1 MTELYAHTPND
12 DGNGEWHFLEDH
24 LVEVAECAKTFAE
37 KFGAGDLAY
46 WAGLWHDL
54 GKCLPKFQSYLL
66 ACSKKQYHSKFPHAI
81 WGGVMAYRI
90 FNNDERWKEIALP
103 LACHHK
109 GLVSPGSLSQDLHE
123 KITETL
129 LLEHLRKYAQ
139 TLPNLPKFKLSLSEA
154 MTEREKRK
162 REMFIRMV
170 YSALVDAD
178 YLNTEKHFKYKFY
191 TAREQS
197 ASLNVLLEI
206 FARNQNELLQSID
219 GTKTVNQV
227 RFDVY
232 KFCCAAAV
240 EEPGIYRLTVPTGG
254 GKTRSSLAF
263 ALKHSVEKKMDRIIM
278 AIPYTSIIDQT
289 AKEYRKILGHDNV
302 LEHHSQV
309 SFPPDNDENQ
319 DAGQIF
325 HRLASENWNA
335 PLIVTTTVQLFESLF
350 SNQPS
355 KTRKLHNLANSV
367 IVLDEVQALPPEL
380 LKPTLD
386 ALRDLV
392 ENYRTTVVLCTA
404 TQPVFEDSHY
414 LDEFKG
420 MQIADIIPPPIIKKH
435 FDALDRVYYK
445 IRKEP
450 ISWSELAGEIKELS
464 QVMVVVNSRKDA
476 LTLVN
481 ELKGVEHLFHLST
494 LLCSANRR
502 LILHKI
508 RKRLKAGEPV
518 RLISTQV
525 VEAGVDI
532 DFPVVYRAIGP
543 LDRIVQVAG
552 RCNREGLLGN
562 KGGLTVIFEP
572 AEGKAPDGPYKIGLW
587 KARLLLQENGVERM
601 NDTKFH
607 REYFR
612 LLFSDP
618 LMHTDKHG
626 IQGYRKDMDYEEV
639 ARRYKMISDDTVPF
653 IVPYCKGMKGY
664 AAWMKRRDAWLLK
677 PNRKTWQRLQPFIVN
692 VYRYELRNFGDDIKE
707 VSPGI
712 YFWQG
717 FYDDKFGMVS
727 VLSDPSDLV
736 K

>member
-1 MTELYAHTPND
+1 MNKLYAHTPND
-12 DGNGEWHFLEDH
+12 EGEWHYLEDH
-24 LVEVAECAKTFAE
+24 VVEVAELARCFAE
-37 KFGAGDLAY
+37 KFGAGDLAF

-54 GKCLPKFQSYLL
+54 GKCLPEFQAYLQ
-66 ACSKKQYHSKFPHAI
+66 ACAKKQHHSKFPHAI

-109 GLVSPGSLSQDLHE
+109 GLVSPGSLSQGLHE
-123 KITETL
+123 KIPETL
-129 LLEHLRKYAQ
+129 LLEHMRKYAQ
-139 TLPNLPKFKLSLSEA
+139 TLPKLPKFKLSLPEA

-178 YLNTEKHFKYKFY
+178 YLNTEKHFKYKLY

-197 ASLNVLLEI
+197 APLDDLLDI
-206 FARNQNELLQSID
+206 FTRNQNELLQSID
-219 GTKTVNQV
+219 GTKAVNQV

-240 EEPGIYRLTVPTGG
+240 GEPGIYRLTVPTGG

-309 SFPPDNDENQ
+309 SLPPDNGENQ
-319 DAGQIF
+319 DVGQIF
-325 HRLASENWNA
+325 HRLASENWAA

-386 ALRDLV
+386 ALRDLT

-420 MQIADIIPPPIIKKH
+420 MQITDIIPPPTIKKH
-435 FDALDRVYYK
+435 FDSLDRVCYK

-450 ISWSELAGEIKELS
+450 VLWSELADEIKEMPQL
-464 QVMVVVNSRKDA
+464 MVVLNSRKDA

-481 ELKGVEHLFHLST
+481 ELKGVEHVFHLST
-494 LLCSANRR
+494 LLCGANRR

-508 RKRLKAGEPV
+508 RKRLKAKAPV

-543 LDRIVQVAG
+543 LDRIIQVAG

-562 KGGLTVIFEP
+562 KGGRTVIFEP

-601 NDTKFH
+601 NDTEFH

-612 LLFSDP
+612 LLFNDP
-618 LMHTDKHG
+618 LTHTDKHE
-626 IQGYRKDMDYEEV
+626 IQSYREAMDYEEV
-639 ARRYKMISDDTVPF
+639 ARKYKMIPDDTVPVV
-653 IVPYCKGMKGY
+653 VPYCKGMKGR
-664 AAWMKRRDAWLLK
+664 AAWMKRLDAWLVK
-677 PNRKTWQRLQPFIVN
+677 PNRRTWQRLQPFIVN
-692 VYRYELRNFGDDIKE
+692 IYRYELQNLGGDIEE
-707 VSPGI
+707 VSTGL
-712 YFWQG
+712 YKWRS
-717 FYDDKFGMVS
+717 FYDDNFGMVS
-727 VLSDPSDLV
+727 VLADPSDLV
-736 K
+736 R